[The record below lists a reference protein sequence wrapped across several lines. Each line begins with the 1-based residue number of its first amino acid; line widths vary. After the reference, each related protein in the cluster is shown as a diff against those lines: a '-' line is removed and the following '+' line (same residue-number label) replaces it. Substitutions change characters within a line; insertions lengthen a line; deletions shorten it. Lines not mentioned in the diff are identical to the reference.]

1 MMKKE
6 SGWPV
11 LQLALDL
18 DILERA
24 LQIAK
29 EASGSVD
36 WVEVGTPLIKSEG
49 LESVRRIKKA
59 FPDKTI
65 LADMKTM
72 DAGSFEAEMA
82 AKAGADIVM
91 VLGAADD
98 STIAEAVKAGRR
110 CGAGIMADVINV
122 PNPVERAR
130 QLEAIGVSYL
140 CVHIG
145 IDQQMKGAKPIDIL
159 RETASVVK
167 IPVAVAG
174 GMNAKSA
181 AHAVKA
187 GASIVIAGAAITKAE
202 NCASAAKTIKKAM
215 LTGKPLRARGN
226 KESSE
231 DGIRKIFGEVSSSN
245 ISDAM
250 HRTGQLNG
258 ITAICPGAKAV
269 GRAFTVRTYPGDW
282 AKPVEAIDHAPR
294 GSVIVVDAGGT
305 GPAVWGELATW
316 SCVKSGICGV
326 VIDGAIR
333 DVDVIR
339 KLEFPAFARHIT
351 PAAGEPK
358 GFGESEV
365 EILCGGAK
373 IRPGDW
379 IVGDD
384 SGVVVIPKEEAVEAA
399 NRAADVLEKENR
411 VREEIK
417 RGSTLSKVL
426 KLKKWEKVI
435 G

>member
-1 MMKKE
+1 MKELK
-6 SGWPV
+6 WPA

-24 LQIAK
+24 LQIAR
-29 EASGSVD
+29 EAGKPVD
-36 WVEVGTPLIKSEG
+36 WIEVGTPLIKSEG
-49 LESVRRIKKA
+49 LDAVREAKKA
-59 FPDKTI
+59 FPGKTI

-72 DAGSFEAEMA
+72 DTGSFEVEMA
-82 AKAGADIVM
+82 AKAGADIVI

-98 STIAEAVKAGRR
+98 STISEAVKAGRR
-110 CGAGIMADVINV
+110 CGAEIMVDMINV
-122 PNPVERAR
+122 PNPVVRAR
-130 QLEAIGVSYL
+130 ELEGLGVNYL
-140 CVHIG
+140 CVHVG
-145 IDQQMKGAKPIDIL
+145 IDQQMKGTNPLGLLKEMVSA
-159 RETASVVK
+159 AK

-174 GMNAKSA
+174 GINSESA

-187 GASIVIAGAAITKAE
+187 GASIVIAGAAITKAG
-202 NCASAAKTIKKAM
+202 NAGAASKAIKKAM
-215 LTGKPLRARGN
+215 LTGKPFKARGN
-226 KESSE
+226 KESGE
-231 DGIRKIFGEVSSSN
+231 EGIRRIFSEVSTSN

-258 ITAICPGAKAV
+258 IMAISPGAKAV
-269 GRAFTVRTYPGDW
+269 GLAFTVRTYPGDW
-282 AKPVEAIDHAPR
+282 AKPVEAIDHAPE
-294 GSVIVVDAGGT
+294 GSVIVIDAGGSDI
-305 GPAVWGELATW
+305 AVWGELATW
-316 SCVKSGICGV
+316 SCVKKGIRGV

-333 DVDVIR
+333 DVDTIR
-339 KLEFPAFARHIT
+339 KLKFPAFARHTT

-358 GFGESEV
+358 GFGEVEV

-384 SGVVVIPKEEAVEAA
+384 SGVVVIPKEEAVEVA

-426 KLKKWEKVI
+426 KLKKWEKII

>member
-1 MMKKE
+1 MKKSE
-6 SGWPV
+6 WPV
-11 LQLALDL
+11 LQLALDI
-18 DILERA
+18 DILDRA
-24 LQIAK
+24 LAIAK
-29 EASGSVD
+29 DAGASID

-49 LESVRRIKKA
+49 LDSVREAKRD

-72 DAGSFEAEMA
+72 DAGSFEVEMA
-82 AKAGADIVM
+82 AKAGADVVI

-110 CGAGIMADVINV
+110 CGAKIMTDLINV

-130 QLEAIGVSYL
+130 QLEALEVDYI
-140 CVHIG
+140 CVHVG
-145 IDQQMKGAKPIDIL
+145 IDQQMKGVKPLDLL
-159 RETASVVK
+159 RKIVSAVN

-174 GMNAKSA
+174 GINGESA
-181 AHAVKA
+181 ARVVKA
-187 GASIVIAGAAITKAE
+187 GASIVIAGAAITKAQ
-202 NCASAAKTIKKAM
+202 NCSAAAKTIRNAM
-215 LTGKPLRARGN
+215 LTGRPANKAHG

-231 DGIRKIFGEVSSSN
+231 EGIRRLLLGVSTPN

-282 AKPVEAIDHAPR
+282 AKPVEAIDRAPR
-294 GSVIVVDAGGT
+294 GSVIVIDAGGAT
-305 GPAVWGELATW
+305 PAVWGELATW
-316 SCVKSGICGV
+316 SCVKRGIRGV

-333 DVDVIR
+333 DVDTIR
-339 KLEFPAFARHIT
+339 KLKFPAFARRIT
-351 PAAGEPK
+351 PTAGEPK
-358 GFGESEV
+358 GFGEM
-365 EILCGGAK
+365 EIEIACGGAK

-379 IVGDD
+379 IAGDD
-384 SGVVVIPKEEAVEAA
+384 SGVVVIPKEEAVEVA
-399 NRAADVLEKENR
+399 NRAADVLDKENR

-417 RGSTLSKVL
+417 KGSTLSEVL
-426 KLKKWEKVI
+426 KLKKWEKII

>member
-1 MMKKE
+1 MENKR
-6 SGWPV
+6 PV

-18 DILERA
+18 DILDRA
-24 LQIAK
+24 LQIAR
-29 EASGSVD
+29 EAGNSVD
-36 WVEVGTPLIKSEG
+36 WIEVGTPLIKSEG
-49 LESVRRIKKA
+49 LESVREAKKA
-59 FPDKTI
+59 FPDRTI

-72 DAGSFEAEMA
+72 DTGSFEVEMA
-82 AKAGADIVM
+82 AKAGADIVI

-98 STIAEAVKAGRR
+98 STIAEAVKAGKR
-110 CGAGIMADVINV
+110 CGAGIMVDMINV
-122 PNPVERAR
+122 PNPVVRAR
-130 QLEAIGVSYL
+130 QLEALGIDYI

-145 IDQQMKGAKPIDIL
+145 IDQQMKGVKPLDLLKEIVS
-159 RETASVVK
+159 AVK
-167 IPVAVAG
+167 TPVAVAG
-174 GMNAKSA
+174 GINSESA
-181 AHAVKA
+181 ARAVRT

-202 NCASAAKTIKKAM
+202 NATTAAKTIKKAM
-215 LTGKPLRARGN
+215 LTGKPVKARWN
-226 KESSE
+226 KENSE
-231 DGIRKIFGEVSSSN
+231 EGIRRIFSEVSTSN

-258 ITAICPGAKAV
+258 IMAICPGAKAV

-282 AKPVEAIDHAPR
+282 AKPVEAIDHAPE
-294 GSVIVVDAGGT
+294 GSVIVVDAGGSDI
-305 GPAVWGELATW
+305 AVWGELATW
-316 SCVKSGICGV
+316 SCVKKGICGV

-339 KLEFPAFARHIT
+339 KLRFPAFARHIT

-358 GFGESEV
+358 GFGEMEV

-384 SGVVVIPKEEAVEAA
+384 SGVVVIPKEEAVEVA

-426 KLKKWEKVI
+426 KLEKWEKIV